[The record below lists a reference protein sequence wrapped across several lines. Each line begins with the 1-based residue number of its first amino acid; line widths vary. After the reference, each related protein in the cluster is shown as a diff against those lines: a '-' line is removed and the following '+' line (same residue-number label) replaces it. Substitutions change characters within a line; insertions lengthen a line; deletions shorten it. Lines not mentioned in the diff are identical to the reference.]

1 MVKERIEFFQ
11 PIGTKVM
18 PSDIAELIEEHEAEM
33 TPHPH
38 YPNDIHAALV
48 GRPGPEEPKS
58 PSYTEDLF
66 SGPEFAVEEMNI
78 FKQDVPEAMPL
89 LYVSGPM
96 TGYDGHNFVAFDVA
110 ERVLE
115 EMGYNVVSPAQDGDL
130 DSEGEGTSTREQF
143 MRRDIDWVLSA
154 DGVVVLDGW
163 EMSRGSRLEVAVARE
178 IGLPIFRLEGE
189 ELVEEDYTTTLEEA
203 LEIAGGGSRQQMY
216 GHPIH
221 NMHRTAQIWSG
232 ILGID
237 VTEEE
242 VALCMIGVKLAR
254 ESFRPQRDNLVD
266 ISGYGLVYEQILRG
280 RETLKRGGTL
290 PNVDRQREISG

>member
-1 MVKERIEFFQ
+1 METV
-11 PIGTKVM
+11 THY
-18 PSDIAELIEEHEAEM
+18 PSDINRAMGEL
-33 TPHPH
+33 
-38 YPNDIHAALV
+38 
-48 GRPGPEEPKS
+48 PEGEPEQQIKS
-58 PSYTEDLF
+58 HSYTEDLF
-66 SGPEFAVEEMNI
+66 SRPEYAVEEMNI
-78 FKQDVPEAMPL
+78 FKQPDEEARVAI

-96 TGYDGHNFVAFDVA
+96 TGYDGHNFDAFDST

-115 EMGYNVVSPAQDGDL
+115 RMGYSVFSPAQDGDL
-130 DSEGEGTSTREQF
+130 DSDGEGTKTREAF
-143 MRRDIDWVLSA
+143 MRRDIDWVLQA

-163 EMSRGSRLEVAVARE
+163 EMSRGARIEVAVARE

-221 NMHRTAQIWSG
+221 NMHRTALIWSG

-290 PNVDRQREISG
+290 PNVDRSRGIEDPG

>member
-1 MVKERIEFFQ
+1 ME
-11 PIGTKVM
+11 PIGALQAIDIWTK
-18 PSDIAELIEEHEAEM
+18 EETVEVDPGA
-33 TPHPH
+33 TH
-38 YPNDIHAALV
+38 YPNDVLGALEGRSEKPETTTYYPNDKFTAE
-48 GRPGPEEPKS
+48 GRPKAPPEYGIDDPITAE
-58 PSYTEDLF
+58 
-66 SGPEFAVEEMNI
+66 ARVAI
-78 FKQDVPEAMPL
+78 F
-89 LYVSGPM
+89 YVSGPM
-96 TGYDGHNFVAFDVA
+96 TGYDGHNFDAFDTT
-110 ERVLE
+110 EKVLKE
-115 EMGYNVVSPAQDGDL
+115 LGFQVLTPAQDGDL
-130 DSEGEGTSTREQF
+130 DDEGLGTATREEF
-143 MRRDIDWVLSA
+143 MRRDIDWVLSS

-163 EMSRGSRLEVAVARE
+163 EMSRGARLEVAVARE

-221 NMHRTAQIWSG
+221 NMRRTAQIWSG
-232 ILGID
+232 ILGLD

-280 RETLKRGGTL
+280 RETLKRGGVL
-290 PNVDRQREISG
+290 PNVDRQREIEDVG

>member
-1 MVKERIEFFQ
+1 MDMWTKEEPVEVEQ
-11 PIGTKVM
+11 IGTKVM
-18 PSDIAELIEEHEAEM
+18 PSEIAALDERAEAGA
-33 TPHPH
+33 TH
-38 YPNDIHAALV
+38 YPKDVLGALE
-48 GRPGPEEPKS
+48 GRPDEPPEYGIDDPILTAITAE
-58 PSYTEDLF
+58 
-66 SGPEFAVEEMNI
+66 ARVAI
-78 FKQDVPEAMPL
+78 F
-89 LYVSGPM
+89 YVSGPM
-96 TGYDGHNFVAFDVA
+96 TGYDGHNFNAFDTT
-110 ERVLE
+110 EKVLNRL
-115 EMGYNVVSPAQDGDL
+115 GFQVLSPAQDGDL
-130 DSEGEGTSTREQF
+130 DDEGLGTASREEF

-189 ELVEEDYTTTLEEA
+189 KLVEEDYTTTLEEA
-203 LEIAGGGSRQQMY
+203 LEIAGGGSRQQAY

-221 NMHRTAQIWSG
+221 NMRRTAQIWSG

-266 ISGYGLVYEQILRG
+266 ISGYGLVYEQIRRG
-280 RETLKRGGTL
+280 RETLARGGKL
-290 PNVDRQREISG
+290 PNVDRQREIGNVG